1 MKITTAVAREMPTP
15 VPAVPGHEGAGVAEA
30 VSGSTAGTGVEPVV
44 VMGRV

>member
-15 VPAVPGHEGAGVAEA
+15 LPGVPGHEGTGVAEA

>member
-15 VPAVPGHEGAGVAEA
+15 VPAVPGPERAGAAEA
-30 VSGSTAGTGVEPVV
+30 VV